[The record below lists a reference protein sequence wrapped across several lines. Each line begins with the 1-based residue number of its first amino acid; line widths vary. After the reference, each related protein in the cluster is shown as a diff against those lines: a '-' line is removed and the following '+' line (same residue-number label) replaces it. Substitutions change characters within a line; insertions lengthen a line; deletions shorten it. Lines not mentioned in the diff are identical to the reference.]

1 MTCLNNIQIQNVI
14 EPNYVFFLQDAD
26 VAINIQVLQVL
37 LPHIESDD
45 TDDISED
52 LLERCTLSIVLIC
65 AVKRALDND

>member
-14 EPNYVFFLQDAD
+14 EPDYIFFFQDAD
-26 VAINIQVLQVL
+26 IAINIQVLQVL
-37 LPHIESDD
+37 LPHIETDD
-45 TDDISED
+45 TDDVSKD

>member
-1 MTCLNNIQIQNVI
+1 MTCFNNIQIQNVI

-37 LPHIESDD
+37 LPHIEADD
-45 TDDISED
+45 TDDVSQD

-65 AVKRALDND
+65 SVKRALDND

>member
-37 LPHIESDD
+37 LPHIEADD
-45 TDDISED
+45 TDDVSED

-65 AVKRALDND
+65 SVKRALDND